1 MQKRDVGTPAVIV
14 HFLPGSAG
22 EVTMNRAAFQ
32 AALETGLSRLNGCK
46 TAVEPDWKGNEEN
59 CRRYRERKRKEQET
73 SGE

>member
-1 MQKRDVGTPAVIV
+1 
-14 HFLPGSAG
+14 
-22 EVTMNRAAFQ
+22 MNRAAFQ

-46 TAVEPDWKGNEEN
+46 TAVEPDWEGNEEN